1 MANTTVSL
9 TKRVKTDQGMRYLP
23 VVLGADGRPRKDVVW
38 ETLDAE
44 SYELL
49 GKDPSK
55 PVAMRHLEG
64 AYYLDFY
71 QGAKRIR
78 VSVGKNH
85 ERAWDAKLKKESEL
99 KAQAQGVVIVQP
111 SAKGPSLD
119 SSMADYLAEIKAS
132 KKPRTFLMYAKGLEY
147 FRASCSKAHTAGVD
161 RSDMLAYAAYLRD
174 EAELAPRTVHN
185 HFANTISFLKWA
197 GREKIVRKADWPSYV
212 EEEPETYEQD
222 ELDKFFAACSPEESR
237 LFRFFLYSGFRE
249 QETTY
254 LTWRDLLPT
263 SAKVSHKPKYRWSP
277 KAYKE
282 RTVPLP
288 ASFVADLLASRPSKA
303 EPGDLV
309 FPAVEGGPDGHFLR
323 RLKAIVERS
332 GLDPE
337 AWWLHKLR
345 STFATTCLQNG
356 VDLRTVQA
364 WMGHT
369 DLASTMRYLRPARG
383 EKVQAQVE
391 ALWAFKR

>member
-23 VVLGADGRPRKDVVW
+23 VVLGADGRPRKDGVW
-38 ETLDAE
+38 ETNVDE
-44 SYELL
+44 
-49 GKDPSK
+49 DNPDK
-55 PVAMRHLEG
+55 PVATRHPEG
-64 AYYLDFY
+64 AYYLDY
-71 QGAKRIR
+71 YEGKKRIR

-85 ERAWDAKLKKESEL
+85 DRAWDAKLKKEAEL
-99 KAQAQGVVIVQP
+99 KAQAQGVEIVQP
-111 SAKGPSLD
+111 LATGPTLD
-119 SSMADYLAEIKAS
+119 SSMVDYLAEIKAS

-147 FRASCSKAHTAGVD
+147 FRASCSKKHTADVD
-161 RSDMLAYAAYLRD
+161 RSDMLTYSIYLRD
-174 EAELAPRTVHN
+174 EVELAPRTVHN

-197 GREKIVRKADWPSYV
+197 GREKIVRKGDWPSYV
-212 EEEPETYEQD
+212 EEEPEIYEQD
-222 ELDKFFAACSPEESR
+222 ELDKFFAACTPEEST

-249 QETTY
+249 QETMY

-282 RTVPLP
+282 RSVPLP
-288 ASFVADLLASRPSKA
+288 ASFVTELLASKPSDAK
-303 EPGDLV
+303 PGDLV
-309 FPAVEGGPDGHFLR
+309 FPAVEGSPDGHYLR

-332 GLDPE
+332 GMDSG
-337 AWWLHKLR
+337 AWWLHKFR
-345 STFATTCLQNG
+345 ATFATTCLQNG

-364 WMGHT
+364 WCGHT

-383 EKVQAQVE
+383 AAVQAKIE
-391 ALWAFKR
+391 SIWNHA